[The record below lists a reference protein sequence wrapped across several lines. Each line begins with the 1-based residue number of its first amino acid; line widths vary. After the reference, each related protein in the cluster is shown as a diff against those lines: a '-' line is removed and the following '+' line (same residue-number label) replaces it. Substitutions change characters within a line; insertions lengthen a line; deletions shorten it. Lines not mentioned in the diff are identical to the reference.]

1 MVRLD
6 LAPCALGEG
15 PLWRRETGEFVF
27 TDILAGTLY
36 ACTPGGAVRRLLKC
50 CYQLGAF
57 LFDRAGGLLLMTE
70 SGVFRCPYGGD
81 ESDFQLVW
89 QVPMAPGERFND
101 AICDP
106 AGRVLA
112 GTKTEENRNGSLWL
126 FEHGRPPRRLL
137 EGLKIS
143 NGMGFSRDGERFYHT
158 DSGDRAIYCYTYNV
172 SEGTLSNRQ
181 IAVLLEEPGA
191 AVPDGMTLDA
201 QGMLWTACWDAGCV
215 RRYTPGG
222 RLLEELPFPAR
233 QVSSVAFGGS
243 RLDTLLVTS
252 AAVGSDG
259 PDEGS
264 VWLVK
269 TAFCGLDEHRAA
281 LPAPLQPD
289 GMHV

>member
-57 LFDRAGGLLLMTE
+57 LFDRAGDLLLMTE

-143 NGMGFSRDGERFYHT
+143 NGMGFSHDGERFYHT

-181 IAVLLEEPGA
+181 IAVLLEEPEA

-222 RLLEELPFPAR
+222 RLLEELR
-233 QVSSVAFGGS
+233 SEEH
-243 RLDTLLVTS
+243 TS
-252 AAVGSDG
+252 
-259 PDEGS
+259 E
-264 VWLVK
+264 
-269 TAFCGLDEHRAA
+269 
-281 LPAPLQPD
+281 LQSP
-289 GMHV
+289 